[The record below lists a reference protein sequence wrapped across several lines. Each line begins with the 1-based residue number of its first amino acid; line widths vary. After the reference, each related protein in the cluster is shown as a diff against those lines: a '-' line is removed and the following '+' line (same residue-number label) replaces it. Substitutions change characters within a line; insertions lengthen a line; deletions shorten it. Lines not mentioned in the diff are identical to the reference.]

1 MKQAVLLSKLTN
13 IRNKINIKMKNTK
26 NKNSQITKKY
36 IKLLVVVLAVGTK

>member
-13 IRNKINIKMKNTK
+13 IRNKINIKMKNAK

-36 IKLLVVVLAVGTK
+36 RQV

>member
-26 NKNSQITKKY
+26 NKNPQITKKY
-36 IKLLVVVLAVGTK
+36 ISMCEKD

>member
-13 IRNKINIKMKNTK
+13 IRDKINIKMKNTK

-36 IKLLVVVLAVGTK
+36 ISMCEKD

>member
-26 NKNSQITKKY
+26 NSQITKKY
-36 IKLLVVVLAVGTK
+36 ISMCEKD

>member
-36 IKLLVVVLAVGTK
+36 ISTCEKD